1 MQEVGHRAYCSF
13 CFESRVGRYIFVVI
27 PVLKLSFNQYSL
39 PLSSSMISASISPER
54 RKYMALVSLTIL
66 KFVEICPRL
75 AFFSGFSISGTS
87 TLITGSL
94 WSISGVSDDGA
105 CQCLPQEHQKHDSL
119 FCFFTTDLHL
129 GHIAW
134 FIVAGIFRSFS
145 HHQRENCV
153 LRHSTLGFYT
163 YSAYRIF
170 R

>member
-1 MQEVGHRAYCSF
+1 MQEVGHRAYWSF

-39 PLSSSMISASISPER
+39 PLSSTMISASISPER
-54 RKYMALVSLTIL
+54 RKYIALLSLTIL

-75 AFFSGFSISGTS
+75 AFFTGFSISGTS

-94 WSISGVSDDGA
+94 WSISCVSHDGA
-105 CQCLPQEHQKHDSL
+105 GQCLPQEHQKHDSL

-163 YSAYRIF
+163 YSACRIF